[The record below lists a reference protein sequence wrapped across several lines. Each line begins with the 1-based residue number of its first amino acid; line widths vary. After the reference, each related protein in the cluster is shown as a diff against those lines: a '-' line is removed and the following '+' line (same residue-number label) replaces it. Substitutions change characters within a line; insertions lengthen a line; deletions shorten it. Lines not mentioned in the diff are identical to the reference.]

1 MTPQPF
7 AATRQDINHG
17 SAWGGQRG
25 HSRGLLG
32 RGGLMRRLVKAGF
45 ILAAVATVGW
55 GARWAY
61 REWRAAAMLDA
72 GRAAMA
78 RGDFASACT
87 DFVGVL
93 ANRPGDDEA
102 AYRLG
107 LCEQERGRLDDAV
120 KAWERIRPASPFA
133 GLAATQIAPIILE
146 RGQFARAEDLLRR
159 AVAAVGPQAA
169 EAREMLERALRLED
183 RRDETRE
190 LLRQELHLV
199 SNPVRVLRDL
209 WLLEF
214 EAVAVERARL
224 MFEEAARNTPDDD
237 RVWLGLANL
246 DRRAGQLDAAEAR
259 LRKCLAARPDDPAVW
274 RAWLLWARDAGRADE
289 VRRALAHLPARRY
302 TEAEVCELRAWL
314 ARQTGDSGAERRE
327 LERLAELDP
336 VAPGAL
342 ERLAELDTRDGRT
355 ERAVKR
361 RLTKAEL
368 DRARERYHRI
378 FEESDDRLPSHAAE
392 MARLAETLGRNDEA
406 QGWWRLVLR
415 ASPGESHAREAL
427 ARLNRATAKT
437 HRAGRETLA
446 DLTVD
451 LARAAIPSTS
461 ASVHVLTPPQFSDDA
476 ARAGLHFVFDHGPTS
491 DHQLPETMSGGVGL
505 LDYDGDGRL
514 DVYCVQGGPLL
525 PQAGRGS
532 PGDRLFRNRG
542 DGTFE
547 DVSERSGIA
556 SMPRGY
562 GHGVAVGDI
571 DNDGRPDLFVTRFGS
586 YALYRNRGD
595 GTYENRTD
603 AAGLGGDRGWP
614 TSAAFADLDGDGDL
628 DLYVCHYVRW
638 NSGHQPRCHD
648 PETKRP
654 TYCQPRAFE
663 AEPDRLFRNDGGR
676 FVDVSAEAGIVDRDG
691 RGLGVVAADLDG
703 DARVDL
709 FVANDTTANLAFF
722 NQGGLRFREAGLES
736 GLAANAA
743 SGFLAGMG
751 VAYGDADGD
760 GRPDLAVTNFYDEST
775 TLYRNMG
782 HGFFADTSSASGT
795 TIPSRYLLGFGTSFL
810 DYNNDGHLDL
820 ATANGHV
827 NDSRPLYPYAMPV
840 LLLAGNESSRFVDVS
855 AAAGQPFS
863 IPRVG
868 RGLAAGDLDNDGKV
882 DLLIISQGEPLAY
895 FHNRTIGGHFLVF
908 RLEGTSST
916 RDAVGA
922 RVVVTS
928 AGRQQTAWRFGG
940 GSYLSASDQRLHF
953 GLGGHDRAE
962 SVDVSWPSGHTDH
975 FKNLKAD
982 AGYLLREGQSEPQ
995 PLIGFGAAG
1004 LERGP

>member
-1 MTPQPF
+1 
-7 AATRQDINHG
+7 
-17 SAWGGQRG
+17 
-25 HSRGLLG
+25 
-32 RGGLMRRLVKAGF
+32 
-45 ILAAVATVGW
+45 
-55 GARWAY
+55 
-61 REWRAAAMLDA
+61 MLDA
-72 GRAAMA
+72 GREAMA
-78 RGDFASACT
+78 RGDFVSACAE
-87 DFVGVL
+87 FVGVL

-107 LCEQERGRLDDAV
+107 LCEQGRGRLDDAV
-120 KAWERIRPASPFA
+120 KAWERIKPDSSFA
-133 GLAATQIAPIILE
+133 GLAATRIAPILLE
-146 RGQFARAEDLLRR
+146 HGHFARAEDLLRR
-159 AVAAVGPQAA
+159 VVTDIGPHAA

-190 LLRQELHLV
+190 LLREELRLA
-199 SNPVRVLRDL
+199 SDPVRVLRDL

-224 MFEEAARNTPDDD
+224 MFEEAARGAPDDD

-246 DRRAGQLDAAEAR
+246 DRRTGRLDAAEAG

-274 RAWLLWARDAGRADE
+274 RAWLLWPRRRPSRRGSQSPGSLAGPPVQRDRS
-289 VRRALAHLPARRY
+289 VRVA
-302 TEAEVCELRAWL
+302 CL
-314 ARQTGDSGAERRE
+314 ARPPEW
-327 LERLAELDP
+327 RLRSR
-336 VAPGAL
+336 APGARASRRARPGGPGAI

-355 ERAVKR
+355 DRVVKL

-378 FEESDDRLPSHAAE
+378 FEEPDNRLPSHAAE
-392 MARLAETLGRNDEA
+392 MARLAETLGRIDEA
-406 QGWWRLVLR
+406 QGWWRLRLR
-415 ASPGESHAREAL
+415 ASPGDSQAREAL
-427 ARLNRATAKT
+427 DRLNRAMAKT

-446 DLTVD
+446 DLTAD
-451 LARAAIPSTS
+451 LAHAATTS
-461 ASVHVLTPPQFSDDA
+461 ASVQRVTLPRFTDDA
-476 ARAGLHFVFDHGPTS
+476 ARAGLLFVFDHGPTS

-505 LDYDGDGRL
+505 LDYDGDGLL

-525 PQAGRGS
+525 PQTGRGS

-586 YALYRNRGD
+586 YALYCNRGD

-638 NSGHQPRCHD
+638 NSGHVPRCHD

-676 FVDVSAEAGIVDRDG
+676 FVDVSEEAGIVDREG
-691 RGLGVVAADLDG
+691 RGLGVIAADLDG
-703 DARVDL
+703 DARIDL
-709 FVANDTTANLAFF
+709 FVANDTTANFAFF
-722 NQGGLRFREAGLES
+722 NRGGLRFRESGLES

-751 VAYGDADGD
+751 VACGDANGD
-760 GRPDLAVTNFYDEST
+760 GRPDLAVTNFYDELT

-782 HGFFADTSSASGT
+782 HGFFADTSAASGT

-810 DYNNDGHLDL
+810 DYDNDGHLDL

-827 NDSRPLYPYAMPV
+827 NDSRPLYPYAMPT
-840 LLLAGNESSRFVDVS
+840 LLLAGIESGRFVD
-855 AAAGQPFS
+855 ALTAAGQPFS
-863 IPRVG
+863 TPRVG
-868 RGLAAGDLDNDGKV
+868 RGLAAGDLDNDGNV
-882 DLLIISQGEPLAY
+882 DFLIISQGEPLAY
-895 FHNRTIGGHFLVF
+895 FHNRTIGGHFLVL
-908 RLEGTSST
+908 RLEGACSA
-916 RDAVGA
+916 RRHRGA
-922 RVVVTS
+922 SRRYKRRPA
-928 AGRQQTAWRFGG
+928 AGRLAVRRRELFVGLRPAAALRAGKPRTGRHRRCVLAVRSH
-940 GSYLSASDQRLHF
+940 GSLQ
-953 GLGGHDRAE
+953 E
-962 SVDVSWPSGHTDH
+962 S
-975 FKNLKAD
+975 
-982 AGYLLREGQSEPQ
+982 EG
-995 PLIGFGAAG
+995 
-1004 LERGP
+1004 

>member
-1 MTPQPF
+1 
-7 AATRQDINHG
+7 
-17 SAWGGQRG
+17 
-25 HSRGLLG
+25 
-32 RGGLMRRLVKAGF
+32 
-45 ILAAVATVGW
+45 
-55 GARWAY
+55 
-61 REWRAAAMLDA
+61 
-72 GRAAMA
+72 
-78 RGDFASACT
+78 
-87 DFVGVL
+87 
-93 ANRPGDDEA
+93 
-102 AYRLG
+102 
-107 LCEQERGRLDDAV
+107 
-120 KAWERIRPASPFA
+120 
-133 GLAATQIAPIILE
+133 
-146 RGQFARAEDLLRR
+146 
-159 AVAAVGPQAA
+159 
-169 EAREMLERALRLED
+169 
-183 RRDETRE
+183 
-190 LLRQELHLV
+190 
-199 SNPVRVLRDL
+199 
-209 WLLEF
+209 
-214 EAVAVERARL
+214 
-224 MFEEAARNTPDDD
+224 MFN
-237 RVWLGLANL
+237 
-246 DRRAGQLDAAEAR
+246 
-259 LRKCLAARPDDPAVW
+259 
-274 RAWLLWARDAGRADE
+274 
-289 VRRALAHLPARRY
+289 
-302 TEAEVCELRAWL
+302 
-314 ARQTGDSGAERRE
+314 
-327 LERLAELDP
+327 
-336 VAPGAL
+336 
-342 ERLAELDTRDGRT
+342 
-355 ERAVKR
+355 
-361 RLTKAEL
+361 
-368 DRARERYHRI
+368 
-378 FEESDDRLPSHAAE
+378 
-392 MARLAETLGRNDEA
+392 
-406 QGWWRLVLR
+406 
-415 ASPGESHAREAL
+415 
-427 ARLNRATAKT
+427 
-437 HRAGRETLA
+437 
-446 DLTVD
+446 
-451 LARAAIPSTS
+451 
-461 ASVHVLTPPQFSDDA
+461 
-476 ARAGLHFVFDHGPTS
+476 HGPTS

-514 DVYCVQGGPLL
+514 DVYCVQGGPLF

-532 PGDRLFRNRG
+532 AGDRLYRNRG

-562 GHGVAVGDI
+562 GHGVAVGDF

-654 TYCQPRAFE
+654 NYCQPRAFE

-908 RLEGTSST
+908 RLEGTSSA
-916 RDAVGA
+916 RDAVGRESSL
-922 RVVVTS
+922 RVQ
-928 AGRQQTAWRFGG
+928 AGSRPPG
-940 GSYLSASDQRLHF
+940 GSAVVAICRPPTSGSTSGWEATI
-953 GLGGHDRAE
+953 G
-962 SVDVSWPSGHTDH
+962 PSRSMCPGRRVT
-975 FKNLKAD
+975 
-982 AGYLLREGQSEPQ
+982 RITS
-995 PLIGFGAAG
+995 
-1004 LERGP
+1004 RT

>member
-1 MTPQPF
+1 
-7 AATRQDINHG
+7 
-17 SAWGGQRG
+17 
-25 HSRGLLG
+25 
-32 RGGLMRRLVKAGF
+32 MRRRARAGF
-45 ILAAVATVGW
+45 ILAAVAAVGW
-55 GARWAY
+55 GAWWAY
-61 REWRAAAMLDA
+61 REWRAAAMLEA

-78 RGDFASACT
+78 RGDFASACAH
-87 DFVGVL
+87 FAGML
-93 ANRPGDDEA
+93 AYRPGDDEA

-107 LCEQERGRLDDAV
+107 FCEQERGRLDDAV
-120 KAWERIRPASPFA
+120 KAWERISPDSPFA
-133 GLAATQIAPIILE
+133 GFAAARIAPILLE
-146 RGQFARAEDLLRR
+146 RGHYARAEDLLRR
-159 AVAAVGPQAA
+159 AVADVGPQAA

-190 LLRQELHLV
+190 LLRQELRLA
-199 SNPVRVLRDL
+199 SDPVRVLRDL
-209 WLLEF
+209 WLLDF

-224 MFEEAARNTPDDD
+224 VFEEAARDAPDDD
-237 RVWLGLANL
+237 RVWLALANL
-246 DRRAGQLDAAEAR
+246 DRRAGQLDDAEAR

-274 RAWLLWARDAGRADE
+274 RAWLIWARDAGRADE
-289 VRRALAHLPARRY
+289 VRRALAHLPARRF
-302 TEAEVCELRAWL
+302 TEAEVRELRAWL
-314 ARQTGDSGAERRE
+314 ARQTGDPRAERRE
-327 LERLAELDP
+327 LEALAELDP
-336 VAPGAL
+336 AAPAAL

-355 ERAVKR
+355 DRAVER
-361 RLTKAEL
+361 RRKKAEL
-368 DRARERYHRI
+368 DYARERYHRL
-378 FEESDDRLPSHAAE
+378 FEEPDDRLPPHAAE

-406 QGWWRLVLR
+406 QGWWMLLLR
-415 ASPGESHAREAL
+415 ANPGDDPAREAL
-427 ARLNRATAKT
+427 ARLNRATTTT
-437 HRAGRETLA
+437 HRTGRETLA

-451 LARAAIPSTS
+451 LAPAATAS
-461 ASVHVLTPPQFSDDA
+461 ASAPVATPPRFTDDA
-476 ARAGLHFVFDHGPTS
+476 ARAGLLFVFDHGPTP
-491 DHQLPETMSGGVGL
+491 DHLLPETMSGGVGL
-505 LDYDGDGRL
+505 LDYDGDGWL
-514 DVYCVQGGPLL
+514 DVYCVQGGPLV
-525 PQAGRGS
+525 PQPGRTS
-532 PGDRLFRNRG
+532 SGDRLFRNRG

-556 SMPRGY
+556 AMPRGY

-595 GTYENRTD
+595 GTYEDRTE

-638 NSGHQPRCHD
+638 DSSHPPRCHD

-722 NQGGLRFREAGLES
+722 NRGGLRFREAGLES

-751 VAYGDADGD
+751 VACGDPDGD

-775 TLYRNMG
+775 TLYRNLG

-795 TIPSRYLLGFGTSFL
+795 TVPSRYLLGFGISFL
-810 DYNNDGHLDL
+810 DYDNDGHLDL

-827 NDSRPLYPYAMPV
+827 NDSRPLYPYAMPA
-840 LLLAGNESSRFVDVS
+840 LLLAGNESGRFVDVS
-855 AAAGQPFS
+855 AAAGQPLTT
-863 IPRVG
+863 PRVG

-882 DLLIISQGEPLAY
+882 DLLIVSQGEPLAY
-895 FHNRTIGGHFLVF
+895 FHNRTMGGHFLVL
-908 RLEGTSST
+908 RLEGTHSA

-928 AGRQQTAWRFGG
+928 AGRRQSAWRFGG
-940 GSYLSASDQRLHF
+940 GSYLSASDPRLHF

-962 SVDVSWPSGHTDH
+962 FVDVSWPSGHTDH
-975 FKNLKAD
+975 FKDLKAD
-982 AGYLLREGQSEPQ
+982 AGYLLREGQSVPQ
-995 PLIGFGAAG
+995 PLVGYGAAG
-1004 LERGP
+1004 LRPGP